1 LFFEERFLAMALLNH
16 LTTGAWASVTASLA
30 LLAIWMGERVL
41 REQALR
47 KMERLQRE
55 ELEAYAQL
63 DPALTLRE
71 SPHTL
76 ASRVCAM
83 VAEHSV
89 FPQVAMLL
97 RDSESR
103 LHVVGSEGVDNL
115 MALDVNGWVAR
126 FAFERRR
133 WTPRSE
139 RHKSCPTTLGRTKVN
154 PAAVSSDAPGCQQVV
169 VLPLWSH
176 DGEMLGALAVWPAT
190 GEDEVYDERLW
201 PLTPDSMLP
210 QTVLAPL
217 ETLAQKLGRSIDF
230 SLMSERA
237 SRAEKMA
244 GLGELT
250 SGVAHEFYK
259 PLNAVMEHAESRQGA
274 TEADEVAVAA

>member
-1 LFFEERFLAMALLNH
+1 MASLNH
-16 LTTGAWASVTASLA
+16 LTTEAWASVTASLA

-41 REQALR
+41 REQASR
-47 KMERLQRE
+47 KIERLQRE
-55 ELEAYAQL
+55 ELEAYARL

-71 SPHTL
+71 SPRTL
-76 ASRVCAM
+76 ADRVCAL

-89 FPQVAMLL
+89 FRQVAMLL

-103 LHVVGSEGVDNL
+103 LHVVGSEGVDNR

-139 RHKSCPTTLGRTKVN
+139 RPRSCPTTLGRTKMN
-154 PAAVSSDAPGCQQVV
+154 AAALSADAPGCRQVV

-176 DGEMLGALAVWPAT
+176 DGEMHGALAVWPAAD
-190 GEDEVYDERLW
+190 EDEVYDERLW
-201 PLTPDSMLP
+201 PLMPDSMPP
-210 QTVLAPL
+210 QMVLAPL

-230 SLMSERA
+230 TLMNERLL
-237 SRAEKMA
+237 RAEKMA
-244 GLGELT
+244 GLEVGQ
-250 SGVAHEFYK
+250 GPARG
-259 PLNAVMEHAESRQGA
+259 LNQLPFAEVSAEPRLL
-274 TEADEVAVAA
+274 EDAA

>member
-1 LFFEERFLAMALLNH
+1 MASLNH
-16 LTTGAWASVTASLA
+16 LTTEAWASVTASLA
-30 LLAIWMGERVL
+30 LLTIWMGDRVL
-41 REQALR
+41 REQASR
-47 KMERLQRE
+47 KIERLQRE
-55 ELEAYAQL
+55 ELEAYARL

-71 SPHTL
+71 SPRTL
-76 ASRVCAM
+76 ASRVCET
-83 VAEHSV
+83 VAEHSA
-89 FPQVAMLL
+89 FQQVAMLM

-103 LHVVGSEGVDNL
+103 LHVVGSEGVDNM

-139 RHKSCPTTLGRTKVN
+139 RHRSCPTTLGRTKVS
-154 PAAVSSDAPGCQQVV
+154 PATLSADAPGCRQVV

-190 GEDEVYDERLW
+190 DEDEVYDERLW
-201 PLTPDSMLP
+201 PLTPDSMPP
-210 QTVLAPL
+210 QTVLGPL

-230 SLMSERA
+230 SLLSERL

-244 GLGELT
+244 GLGQLA
-250 SGVAHEFYK
+250 SGVTHEFYR
-259 PLNAVMEHAESRQGA
+259 PLNAGMEHVEPRQVA
-274 TEADEVAVAA
+274 TEAGKVAAAA